1 MATIGSAKA
10 TLVDKIDSLTASA
23 TAKDTIYLAKALKEN
38 TTHHSFTYLGAWAA
52 TTAYAVDDVVITG
65 GQTYICILSHVAP
78 GSFVVGAHWDLLAS
92 KGVDGS
98 NGASGFPSG
107 GSVGQV
113 VTNTGAGAGGWA
125 DVAAGGKVLQ
135 AVTWD
140 SAIADTTMSTTTNA
154 WTNAAMAVTFT
165 PLSTTSKF
173 LVTYKIGAKIIDNT
187 GDSGYS
193 LRVKKTQSG
202 TETYPAGLSDW
213 NGSSTASHATYY
225 ENRGGW
231 QGDTIR
237 LINSSGF
244 DEDSHTTAA
253 ITYTIQ
259 GSTYLTAIMVLGS
272 MYNIRCTMTILEVEA

>member
-92 KGVDGS
+92 KGTNGID
-98 NGASGFPSG
+98 GASGIPSG

-135 AVTWD
+135 MVY
-140 SAIADTTMSTTTNA
+140 SQ
-154 WTNAAMAVTFT
+154 
-165 PLSTTSKF
+165 
-173 LVTYKIGAKIIDNT
+173 GANT
-187 GDSGYS
+187 GAVQTTGVFDGLSVS
-193 LRVKKTQSG
+193 ITPQQSG
-202 TETYPAGLSDW
+202 SKLIISPINTMIQNSSSGTDIQVRHNTNGMHGGRSFGYLDGNANMYPGK
-213 NGSSTASHATYY
+213 SSQIIHVTTASEVGVSQTFDVHI
-225 ENRGGW
+225 NNGQVQSHSGGFHSIVVIEY
-231 QGDTIR
+231 G
-237 LINSSGF
+237 
-244 DEDSHTTAA
+244 
-253 ITYTIQ
+253 
-259 GSTYLTAIMVLGS
+259 V
-272 MYNIRCTMTILEVEA
+272 

>member
-92 KGVDGS
+92 KGIDGS
-98 NGASGFPSG
+98 NGASGIPSG

-125 DVAAGGKVLQ
+125 DAAGGGKLLKTYTFENNTR
-135 AVTWD
+135 AVP
-140 SAIADTTMSTTTNA
+140 S
-154 WTNAAMAVTFT
+154 
-165 PLSTTSKF
+165 
-173 LVTYKIGAKIIDNT
+173 
-187 GDSGYS
+187 
-193 LRVKKTQSG
+193 
-202 TETYPAGLSDW
+202 
-213 NGSSTASHATYY
+213 SSTAWVSLYSGSFTKISATS
-225 ENRGGW
+225 
-231 QGDTIR
+231 TIV
-237 LINSSGF
+237 LNVITSGF
-244 DEDSHTTAA
+244 GEHQHGAKQKFTLGTGTSNQTVCTFPHGGTVSTALPGQLIITGNTQTGSLSWDYYWMRRPCTIINPNGTDSGEVGTQTYST
-253 ITYTIQ
+253 ITIWE
-259 GSTYLTAIMVLGS
+259 I
-272 MYNIRCTMTILEVEA
+272 EA